1 MVFFGIDI
9 SKLTF
14 DVTVLT
20 DNKTTYKKFDNTEI
34 GFKEF
39 NQLIKSVGS
48 ESYLCME
55 ATGIY
60 GVCLAQYLIKH
71 NYRTI
76 VANPFKIKSYSRM
89 QMNRNK
95 TDKADS
101 LCIASYCKSLYLEG
115 NIDNNLYKPKNK
127 YYQQL
132 QALMT
137 RLEQIKKFKLQEV
150 NHLESTLDKTVV
162 KMITQ
167 SMGSIDR
174 QIKATKKSIANCI
187 KKDKAMQK
195 QVQLLTTIDGIGDIT
210 AWSILAYLGDI
221 SLFVTSGQV
230 TSFVGLNPCIE
241 KSGTSINRT
250 SLSKTGSKRLRKAL
264 YMPAVVAKKHNPVL
278 VKFYEKLINKGKPK
292 KVALCAVMRKLL
304 VLSFGVL
311 KSQTEFDPNYRKCKA
326 S

>member
-14 DVTVLT
+14 DVTVLVE
-20 DNKTTYKKFDNTEI
+20 NKTCYKKFKNTET

-39 NQLIKSVGS
+39 NQFIKSFDS
-48 ESYLCME
+48 PAYFCME

-71 NYRTI
+71 NYKTI
-76 VANPFKIKSYSRM
+76 VANPFVIKSYSRM

-101 LCIASYCKSLYLEG
+101 LCIVFYCKSLFLEEK
-115 NIDNNLYKPKNK
+115 IETKLYKPKSK

-132 QALMT
+132 QALVT
-137 RLEQIKKFKLQEV
+137 RLEQVKLLKNQEV
-150 NHLESTLDKTVV
+150 NHLESSLDKIVV
-162 KMITQ
+162 KTITQ
-167 SMGSIDR
+167 YIGSLDR
-174 QIKATKKSIANCI
+174 QIKATKKAIINCV
-187 KKDKAMQK
+187 KKDKTLQK
-195 QVQLLTTIDGIGDIT
+195 QVNLLITIDGIAEIT

-221 SLFVTSGQV
+221 SLFMTSGQV
-230 TSFVGLNPCIE
+230 ASFVGLNPCVE
-241 KSGTSINRT
+241 TSGTSIDKT
-250 SLSKTGSKRLRKAL
+250 SLSKSGNKRLRKAL
-264 YMPAVVAKKHNPVL
+264 YMPAIVAKKHNPIL
-278 VKFYEKLINKGKPK
+278 EEFYKRLTARGKPK

-304 VLSFGVL
+304 VLSFAVL
-311 KSQTEFDPNYRKCKA
+311 KSETAFDPNYRKEKA

>member
-14 DVTVLT
+14 DVTVLV
-20 DNKTTYKKFDNTEI
+20 DNKTYYEKFKNNTK
-34 GFKEF
+34 GFETF
-39 NQLIKSVGS
+39 NIFIKSHLTKG
-48 ESYLCME
+48 YFCME

-60 GVCLAQYLIKH
+60 GVCLAQFLVKH
-71 NYRTI
+71 NYKTI

-115 NIDNNLYKPKNK
+115 IIDKSLYQPKSR

-132 QALMT
+132 QALVT
-137 RLEQIKKFKLQEV
+137 RFEQVKLIKNQEV
-150 NHLESTLDKTVV
+150 NHLESSLEKAVIKVV
-162 KMITQ
+162 NQ
-167 SMGSIDR
+167 SIGSLDR
-174 QIKATKKSIANCI
+174 QIKSI
-187 KKDKAMQK
+187 KKAIVCCVNKDKDLNK
-195 QVQLLTTIDGIGDIT
+195 QVNLLITIDGIGEIT

-221 SLFVTSGQV
+221 SLFMTSGQV
-230 TSFVGLNPCIE
+230 VSFVGLNPFVEI
-241 KSGTSINRT
+241 SGTSINRT
-250 SLSKTGSKRLRKAL
+250 SLSKTGNKRLRKAL
-264 YMPAVVAKKHNPVL
+264 YMPAIVAKKHNPIL
-278 VKFYEKLINKGKPK
+278 SEFYERLIKKGKPK

-311 KSQTEFDPNYRKCKA
+311 KSEADFNPNYRKEKA